1 LILSTPTNS
10 IIEIKMTDI
19 LTTVV
24 NSVGNYRNHKTETLK
39 DTPVYLKSYVE
50 QYFEKADKHF
60 ERLMDICINVPECFT
75 IASIDITNVV
85 LKNNEVSY
93 SLQLTPELTDIQIS
107 ESEFVIQL
115 FKRIRLAKT
124 KQI

>member
-1 LILSTPTNS
+1 
-10 IIEIKMTDI
+10 
-19 LTTVV
+19 
-24 NSVGNYRNHKTETLK
+24 
-39 DTPVYLKSYVE
+39 
-50 QYFEKADKHF
+50 
-60 ERLMDICINVPECFT
+60 MDICINVPECFT
-75 IASIDITNVV
+75 IESIDITNVV
-85 LKNNEVSY
+85 LNNNEVRY